1 MADLKTLM
9 INLMEEQAAV
19 LMKHLQRLKGDG
31 SETVPLPPVEK
42 IEELLK
48 KGKKKKEPVDPNKP
62 KKPSS
67 AYILYMSENQAPF
80 KAANPS
86 STQTEVMT
94 TLGNRWTT
102 LPVEA
107 KAKYVKQAEIRK
119 ELYEMKMAV
128 YTARDPNSSS
138 GSIPI
143 RKSPIKVSVT
153 ASGVADAPTILA
165 PPVPPTPIVSVSEIV
180 APASAESEKEMRKR
194 KRRALREAEALAAAA
209 SVAQPVAVPLPP
221 IVQETFVPESEK
233 KKVHHGVIHN
243 HNSDFYP
250 LFFLFPFQS
259 KLNLTDPTCKQFFC
273 AEKTQEIKEFR
284 C

>member
-1 MADLKTLM
+1 
-9 INLMEEQAAV
+9 MEEQAAV

-31 SETVPLPPVEK
+31 LETNPAPPVEK
-42 IEELLK
+42 IEEVLK
-48 KGKKKKEPVDPNKP
+48 KAKKKKEPVDPNKP

-128 YTARDPNSSS
+128 YSARDPNSSS

-143 RKSPIKVSVT
+143 RKSPIKNSVT
-153 ASGVADAPTILA
+153 AAGVADAPTTVA
-165 PPVPPTPIVSVSEIV
+165 PPAVPPTPVVSVSEIV

-209 SVAQPVAVPLPP
+209 SVAQPVAVSLPP
-221 IVQETFVPESEK
+221 IAQESFVPESEK
-233 KKVHHGVIHN
+233 KKVR
-243 HNSDFYP
+243 YC
-250 LFFLFPFQS
+250 
-259 KLNLTDPTCKQFFC
+259 LTHYCNIKFFC
-273 AEKTQEIKEFR
+273 ISFLPPKILPNR
-284 C
+284 PNL